1 LSSITIHALEPA
13 LDQRLS
19 EEARRNRKS
28 KNQLVKDLL
37 ARSLG
42 LPVDGKYVDDYR
54 EFCGLWSAAEL
65 ADFNTLQVENSSVD
79 AADYLRAHYRY
90 DSGVVC

>member
-1 LSSITIHALEPA
+1 MSSITIHALEPA

-19 EEARRNRKS
+19 EEARLHRKS

-42 LPVDGKYVDDYR
+42 MPVDGKYADDFR
-54 EFCGLWSAAEL
+54 EFCGLWSVEEL
-65 ADFNTLQVENSSVD
+65 AAFNAAQTENSSVD
-79 AADYLRAHYRY
+79 AADCLRADYRY
-90 DSGVVC
+90 DGGVVC